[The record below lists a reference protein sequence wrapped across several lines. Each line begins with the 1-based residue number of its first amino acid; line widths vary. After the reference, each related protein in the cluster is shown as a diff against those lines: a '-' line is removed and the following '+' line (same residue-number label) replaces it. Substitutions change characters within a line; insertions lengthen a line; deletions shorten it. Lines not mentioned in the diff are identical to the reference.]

1 MNCLTQHLTI
11 VWEKG
16 YTIMGIW
23 VNDWSSFIG
32 GVVTTLVV
40 GTLLFVLYDYA
51 VLASRAGARG
61 KHTRRR

>member
-23 VNDWSSFIG
+23 VSDWGSFIG
-32 GVVTTLVV
+32 GVATTLLIV
-40 GTLLFVLYDYA
+40 GLSFLIADWSMLSSRER
-51 VLASRAGARG
+51 SRA
-61 KHTRRR
+61 RRRNNR